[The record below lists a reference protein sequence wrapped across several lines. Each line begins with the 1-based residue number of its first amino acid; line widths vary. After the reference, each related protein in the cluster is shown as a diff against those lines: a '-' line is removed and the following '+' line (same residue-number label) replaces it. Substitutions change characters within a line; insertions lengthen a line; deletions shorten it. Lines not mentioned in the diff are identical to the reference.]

1 MITDFITRYALN
13 LLFTF
18 LVIRFIYYPKY
29 RNKDFVFTFFLFNSI
44 LFVLCFLLAEAD
56 LKFGFAFGLFA
67 MFSMF
72 RYRTVTVPIG
82 EMGYFFLVV
91 TLGIVN
97 SIASLSNY
105 ELLVLANVILV
116 FLTFVLGRWLNLT
129 HENHQIIHYDNLELI
144 KPDQRQASLKD
155 LSERTGLQIHN
166 IQVIKVDFQRVFAQL
181 KVYYF
186 SKENE
191 STGADLEA

>member
-1 MITDFITRYALN
+1 MITDFLARYALN
-13 LLFTF
+13 LFFTF

-97 SIASLSNY
+97 SIASLANY
-105 ELLVLANVILV
+105 EMLVIANGVLV

-129 HENHQIIHYDNLELI
+129 HENHQIIWYDNLELI
-144 KPDQRQASLKD
+144 KPAQRPALLAD

-166 IQVIKVDFQRVFAQL
+166 LQVIKVDYQKGAAQL
-181 KVYYF
+181 NVYYF

-191 STGADLEA
+191 SFAADLEA

>member
-1 MITDFITRYALN
+1 MITDFLARYALN
-13 LLFTF
+13 LFFTF

-97 SIASLSNY
+97 SIASLANY
-105 ELLVLANVILV
+105 EMLVIANGVLV

-129 HENHQIIHYDNLELI
+129 HENHQIIWYDNLELI
-144 KPDQRQASLKD
+144 KPAQRTALLAD

-166 IQVIKVDFQRVFAQL
+166 IQVIKVDYQKGAAQL
-181 KVYYF
+181 NVYYF

-191 STGADLEA
+191 SFAADLEA

>member
-1 MITDFITRYALN
+1 MITDFIARYALN
-13 LLFTF
+13 LFFTF

-97 SIASLSNY
+97 SIASLANY
-105 ELLVLANVILV
+105 EMLVIANGVLV

-129 HENHQIIHYDNLELI
+129 HENHQIIWYDNLELI
-144 KPDQRQASLKD
+144 KPAQRPALLAD

-166 IQVIKVDFQRVFAQL
+166 IQVIKVDYQKGAAQL
-181 KVYYF
+181 NVYYF

-191 STGADLEA
+191 SFAADLEA

>member
-1 MITDFITRYALN
+1 MITDFLARYALN
-13 LLFTF
+13 LFFTF

-97 SIASLSNY
+97 SIASLANY
-105 ELLVLANVILV
+105 EMLVIANGVLV

-129 HENHQIIHYDNLELI
+129 HENHQIIWYDNLELI
-144 KPDQRQASLKD
+144 KPAQRPALLAD

-166 IQVIKVDFQRVFAQL
+166 IQVMKVDYQKGAAQL
-181 KVYYF
+181 NVYYF

-191 STGADLEA
+191 SFAADLEA

>member
-1 MITDFITRYALN
+1 MITDFLARYALN
-13 LLFTF
+13 LFFTF

-97 SIASLSNY
+97 SIASLANY
-105 ELLVLANVILV
+105 EMLVIANGVLV

-129 HENHQIIHYDNLELI
+129 HENHQIIWYDNLELI
-144 KPDQRQASLKD
+144 KPAQRPALLAD

-166 IQVIKVDFQRVFAQL
+166 IQVIKVDYQKGAAQL
-181 KVYYF
+181 NVYYF

-191 STGADLEA
+191 SFAADLEA